1 MYTILNNS
9 KSYSG
14 NNTTL
19 NRLEKLLN
27 LKTVNTIQDNIIGIH
42 AFKFGKLVINKNINF
57 ILIIGGTDVNIDIYD
72 NNKLSI
78 IMKACKQAKYIVA
91 FNKVI
96 KNKILKLD
104 NILSKKIKI
113 IPQSIKFIEPTYFDI
128 RSLLKNIYNV
138 TNVNKFFLC
147 VGNIRPVKDPMFL
160 KKSFNKLQK
169 ENIYL
174 IFIGNI
180 SSGDY
185 NFTDGMIHIGPLE
198 HKYILSCLEQSNGL
212 INTSISE
219 GMAVSILE
227 SMIHKCPVYCRN
239 NESNSNI
246 IKHSYNGYLFNTPGE
261 FEKLLK
267 LDTKNIINDAYH
279 YVLNKHNPIDEQQKY
294 LELL

>member
-19 NRLEKLLN
+19 NRLKYLLN
-27 LKTVNTIQDNIIGIH
+27 LEIVNNIQDNIIGIH

-57 ILIIGGTDVNIDIYD
+57 ILIIGGTDININIYD
-72 NNKLSI
+72 KNKLPI
-78 IMKACKQAKYIVA
+78 IIEACKQAKYIIA

-96 KNKILKLD
+96 KNKIINLD

-113 IPQSIKFIEPTYFDI
+113 IPQSIEFIKPKYFDI
-128 RSLLKNIYNV
+128 RSLLKNKYNI

-160 KKSFNKLQK
+160 KTSFNKLQK

-174 IFIGNI
+174 IFIGNVL
-180 SSGDY
+180 SGDY
-185 NFTDGMIHIGPLE
+185 DFTNGMIHIGPLE

-246 IKHSYNGYLFNTPGE
+246 IKHSFNGYLFNTPNE

-267 LDTKNIINDAYH
+267 LDTKNIINNAYH
-279 YVLNKHNPIDEQQKY
+279 YVLKNHNPIDEQQKY